1 MMRRSAAELLAGA
14 VVLLGALAFLAYAV
28 TTTGRTVGAGGIT
41 LTARFE
47 RIDGITPGTDVRL
60 GGVRVGSVV
69 AQRIDPE
76 TFLAVV
82 TLRLD
87 GMLRLPEDSSAEI
100 TTDGL
105 FGGRFVALVP
115 GGADRRLGDGDVIR
129 ITQSAIS
136 LEALIGRFMFSG
148 EGGGSRPPAPT
159 P

>member
-1 MMRRSAAELLAGA
+1 MRRSAAELLAGGL
-14 VVLLGALAFLAYAV
+14 VLLAALAFLAYAV
-28 TTTGRTVGAGGIT
+28 TATGRSVGGQGIT

-60 GGVRVGSVV
+60 AGVRVGSVV
-69 AQRIDPE
+69 SQRIDPE

-82 TLRLD
+82 TMRVD
-87 GMLRLPEDSSAEI
+87 GGLRLPEDSSAEI

-115 GGADRRLGDGDVIR
+115 GGAERRLGDGDMIR

-148 EGGGSRPPAPT
+148 EGGGRPPGPT

>member
-14 VVLLGALAFLAYAV
+14 AVLLGAVAFLVYAV
-28 TTTGRTVGAGGIT
+28 SATGRSVGTGGIT

-82 TLRLD
+82 TLRVD
-87 GMLRLPEDSSAEI
+87 GALRLPEDSSAEI

-105 FGGRFVALVP
+105 FGGRFVSLVP
-115 GGADRRLGDGDVIR
+115 GGADRRLADGDAIR

-148 EGGGSRPPAPT
+148 EGGGSRPAGGT

>member
-1 MMRRSAAELLAGA
+1 
-14 VVLLGALAFLAYAV
+14 VLLGAVAFLAYAV
-28 TTTGRTVGAGGIT
+28 SATGRSVGGEGIT

-82 TLRLD
+82 TLRVD
-87 GMLRLPEDSSAEI
+87 GALRLPEDSSAEI

-105 FGGRFVALVP
+105 FGGRFVALV
-115 GGADRRLGDGDVIR
+115 IR

-148 EGGGSRPPAPT
+148 EGSGSRPAGAT

>member
-14 VVLLGALAFLAYAV
+14 AVLLAAVGFLAYAV
-28 TTTGRTVGAGGIT
+28 SATGRSVGGEGIT

-82 TLRLD
+82 TMRVD
-87 GMLRLPEDSSAEI
+87 GALRLPDDSSAEI

-115 GGADRRLGDGDVIR
+115 GGADRRLGDGDTIR
-129 ITQSAIS
+129 ITQSSIS
-136 LEALIGRFMFSG
+136 LESLIGRFMFSG
-148 EGGGSRPPAPT
+148 EGGARPAGPT

>member
-1 MMRRSAAELLAGA
+1 MTRRSAAELLAGA
-14 VVLLGALAFLAYAV
+14 AVLLAAAAFLAYAV
-28 TTTGRTVGAGGIT
+28 TTTGRSLGGEGIT

-82 TLRLD
+82 TMRVD
-87 GMLRLPEDSSAEI
+87 GTLRLPEDSSAEI

-115 GGADRRLGDGDVIR
+115 GGAERRLGDGDTIR

-148 EGGGSRPPAPT
+148 GEGGARPPGPT

>member
-1 MMRRSAAELLAGA
+1 MMRRNATELLAGA
-14 VVLLGALAFLAYAV
+14 AVLLAAAGFLAYAV
-28 TTTGRTVGAGGIT
+28 SATGRSVGGEGIT

-60 GGVRVGSVV
+60 AGIRVGSVV

-82 TLRLD
+82 TMRVD
-87 GMLRLPEDSSAEI
+87 GALRLPEDSSAEI

-115 GGADRRLGDGDVIR
+115 GGAERRLGDGDTIR
-129 ITQSAIS
+129 ITQSSIS
-136 LEALIGRFMFSG
+136 LESLIGRFMFSG
-148 EGGGSRPPAPT
+148 EGGARPAGPT

>member
-1 MMRRSAAELLAGA
+1 MRGRSAVEVVAGA
-14 VVLLGALAFLAYAV
+14 VVLAAAAVFLGYAV
-28 TTTGRTVGAGGIT
+28 ASTGRSVAPGGIT

-60 GGVRVGSVV
+60 AGVRVGSVV
-69 AQRIDPE
+69 SQRIDPD

-82 TLRLD
+82 TMRID
-87 GMLRLPEDSSAEI
+87 PSLRLPEDSSAEI

-115 GGADRRLGDGDVIR
+115 GGAERRLGDGDVIR

-136 LEALIGRFMFSG
+136 LESLIGRFLFSG
-148 EGGGSRPPAPT
+148 EGVGGGGDRR
-159 P
+159 

>member
-1 MMRRSAAELLAGA
+1 MKGRGAAELLAGA
-14 VVLLGALAFLAYAV
+14 AVLLGAAVFLVYAL
-28 TTTGRTVGAGGIT
+28 TATGRTVGAGGVT

-82 TLRLD
+82 TLRVD
-87 GMLRLPEDSSAEI
+87 DAIRLPEDSSAEI
-100 TTDGL
+100 ATDGL

-115 GGADRRLGDGDVIR
+115 GGAERRLGDGDTIR
-129 ITQSAIS
+129 ITQSSIS
-136 LEALIGRFMFSG
+136 LESLIGRFMFSG
-148 EGGGSRPPAPT
+148 GDGGARPPGRT

>member
-1 MMRRSAAELLAGA
+1 MRRSALELLAGGL
-14 VVLLGALAFLAYAV
+14 VLLAAAAFLAYALAA
-28 TTTGRTVGAGGIT
+28 TGRSVAGPGIT

-60 GGVRVGSVV
+60 AGVRVGSVV
-69 AQRIDPE
+69 SQRIDPE

-82 TLRLD
+82 TMRVD
-87 GMLRLPEDSSAEI
+87 AALRLPEDSSAEI

-115 GGADRRLGDGDVIR
+115 GGAERRLGDGDTIR

-148 EGGGSRPPAPT
+148 EGGGSRPAGARP
-159 P
+159 

>member
-1 MMRRSAAELLAGA
+1 MVRRSAAELLAGA
-14 VVLLGALAFLAYAV
+14 AVLLAAAVFLAYAL
-28 TTTGRTVGAGGIT
+28 TATGRSVAGPGIT

-82 TLRLD
+82 TMRVD
-87 GMLRLPEDSSAEI
+87 AALRLPEDSSAEI

-115 GGADRRLGDGDVIR
+115 GGAERRLGDGDTIR

-136 LEALIGRFMFSG
+136 LEALIGRVMFSG
-148 EGGGSRPPAPT
+148 EGGARTQGPT